1 MESSAH
7 LPDKLAS
14 GKSISSSGSFVIAE
28 CAGKIL
34 NVHALFAP
42 VVCSPRGE
50 RRVLE
55 PTCMWR
61 VCVCCLCG
69 RAKSEINDSEEAGP
83 IHHQLGGR
91 KHIARIKIT
100 ERKERT
106 PSPRSCAADKSAHF
120 LRLICFLAARRFF
133 PAQIGGEISILAL
146 VLGDFST
153 LAYAKPRT
161 MDWKN

>member
-1 MESSAH
+1 MCTRF
-7 LPDKLAS
+7 LPLL
-14 GKSISSSGSFVIAE
+14 
-28 CAGKIL
+28 CA
-34 NVHALFAP
+34 P
-42 VVCSPRGE
+42 

-55 PTCMWR
+55 RRRQAPTYVR

-83 IHHQLGGR
+83 IHHQAAANILPESKSQR
-91 KHIARIKIT
+91 
-100 ERKERT
+100 EREDTRQP
-106 PSPRSCAADKSAHF
+106 PSPRNCAADKSAHF